1 MSFETYPKPKEAI
14 GPHVWNV
21 LHQIGAQYPETPT
34 RSDKIDTRNIIKGI
48 VNRALPCR
56 ECVDDANERFK
67 NLDYSNRKTL
77 YQTICES
84 HNQVNKKLNKPVVD
98 CSQTL
103 KLMEDCPTCSIP
115 SVQKDDPV
123 GLNINELKRSY
134 QEIVKNMALKEGVP
148 VPEVVFGACPTDP
161 RTSCALYDK
170 NKIGPDGNYTGNDA
184 KIYLNP
190 YNASPRTVFHEMD
203 HYIDLYKGRGH
214 SLSED
219 KANDFAFS
227 KLNEYFPLK
236 TEAPTNM
243 TGATDTVAVAA
254 DSGNLHNWRQNYP
267 MYQQIES
274 RQFGQ
279 APAPVMGAMPA
290 AVGAVPVAA
299 AVPVVST
306 DPNNDIVI
314 QDDGIVKAFEGVAR
328 LPAKWLGISP
338 YDFVMTYVPE
348 TLTMTLKSVLGSNT
362 THFGNWFISLI
373 TTVGLFTGS
382 ILLNKSLAYGD
393 RVFMSRITASMLSNV
408 SNVSNPKIRDG
419 IVSGFGKFFEGITS
433 GDLNE
438 IGESIIEL
446 PENSLISKWLNPNK
460 TEFVTDA
467 EALESTN
474 AVIGDPN
481 DLSTPP
487 SPLRR
492 VRNAKVGGGF
502 SDGGASNGI
511 DSVYYGQNT
520 GMMDMNSDSVYEMY

>member
-1 MSFETYPKPKEAI
+1 M
-14 GPHVWNV
+14 N
-21 LHQIGAQYPETPT
+21 
-34 RSDKIDTRNIIKGI
+34 
-48 VNRALPCR
+48 
-56 ECVDDANERFK
+56 
-67 NLDYSNRKTL
+67 
-77 YQTICES
+77 
-84 HNQVNKKLNKPVVD
+84 
-98 CSQTL
+98 
-103 KLMEDCPTCSIP
+103 DCPTCQVPTI
-115 SVQKDDPV
+115 QKDDPV

-134 QEIVKNMALKEGVP
+134 QSIVQNMAIEAGVP

-170 NKIGPDGNYTGNDA
+170 NKIDKDGNYTGKDA

-203 HYIDLYKGRGH
+203 HYIDLWKGRGH

-227 KLNEYFPLK
+227 KLNEYFPIK
-236 TEAPTNM
+236 SDSPVTNM

-254 DSGNLHNWRQNYP
+254 DSGLYNWRQNYP
-267 MYQQIES
+267 MYQQIENRS
-274 RQFGQ
+274 FGQ
-279 APAPVMGAMPA
+279 APPPPMV
-290 AVGAVPVAA
+290 VPPPPTAA
-299 AVPVVST
+299 AVPVNPET
-306 DPNNDIVI
+306 DIVI

-348 TLTMTLKSVLGSNT
+348 TITMTVKSVLGSNT
-362 THFGNWFISLI
+362 THFGNWFISLL
-373 TTVGLFTGS
+373 TTMGLFTGS
-382 ILLNKSLAYGD
+382 VLLNKSLAYGD
-393 RVFMSRITASMLSNV
+393 RVFMTRITASMLSNV
-408 SNVSNPKIRDG
+408 SDISNPKIRDG
-419 IVSGFGKFFEGITS
+419 IVTGFGKFFESITG
-433 GDLNE
+433 GDLE
-438 IGESIIEL
+438 GIGESIIEL

-474 AVIGDPN
+474 AVLGDPS

-492 VRNAKVGGGF
+492 VRNAKLQGGF

-511 DSVYYGQNT
+511 DSVYYGQNS
-520 GMMDMNSDSVYEMY
+520 GGLDMNSDSLYDMY

>member
-1 MSFETYPKPKEAI
+1 MSFETYPKDKTQI
-14 GPHVWNV
+14 GPHIWGV
-21 LHQIGAQYPETPT
+21 LHQLAATFPDNPT
-34 RSDKIDTRNIIKGI
+34 RIDRMETKNIIKGI
-48 VNRALPCR
+48 INRGMPCK
-56 ECVDDANERFK
+56 ECVDDANQRFK
-67 NLDYSNRKTL
+67 NLDYTNRKTL
-77 YQTICES
+77 YQSLCET
-84 HNQVNKKLNKPVVD
+84 HNDVNRKLGKPVVD
-98 CSQTL
+98 CSSTL
-103 KLMEDCPTCSIP
+103 KIIQECPTCAVP

-134 QEIVKNMALKEGVP
+134 QEIVKNMAIKEGVP
-148 VPEVVFGACPTDP
+148 VPEVIFGACPTDP

-170 NKIGPDGNYTGNDA
+170 NKIGPDGNYTGTDA

-203 HYIDLYKGRGH
+203 HYIDLWKGRGH

-227 KLNEYFPLK
+227 KLNEYFPIK
-236 TEAPTNM
+236 NDPPVNM

-254 DSGNLHNWRQNYP
+254 DSGLYNWRQNYP
-267 MYQQIES
+267 MYQQIENRS
-274 RQFGQ
+274 FGQ
-279 APAPVMGAMPA
+279 TPPPPMVIPPPPQQ
-290 AVGAVPVAA
+290 PVA
-299 AVPVVST
+299 VNP

-348 TLTMTLKSVLGSNT
+348 TLTMTLKSVMGSNM
-362 THFGNWFISLI
+362 THFGNWFGSLLI
-373 TTVGLFTGS
+373 TMGLFTGS
-382 ILLNKSLAYGD
+382 VLLNKSLAYGD
-393 RVFMSRITASMLSNV
+393 RVFMTRITASMLSNV
-408 SNVSNPKIRDG
+408 SDISNPKIRDG
-419 IVSGFGKFFEGITS
+419 IVTGFGKFFESITG
-433 GDLNE
+433 GDLE
-438 IGESIIEL
+438 GIGESIIEL

-474 AVIGDPN
+474 SVLGDPS

-492 VRNAKVGGGF
+492 VRNAKIGGGF

-511 DSVYYGQNT
+511 DSVYYGQNS
-520 GMMDMNSDSVYEMY
+520 GGLDMNSDSLYDMY